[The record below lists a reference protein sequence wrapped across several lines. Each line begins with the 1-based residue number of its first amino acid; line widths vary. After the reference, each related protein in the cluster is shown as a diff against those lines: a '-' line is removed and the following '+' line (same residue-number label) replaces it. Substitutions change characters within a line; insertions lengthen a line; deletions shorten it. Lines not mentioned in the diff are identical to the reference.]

1 MVLFE
6 LKDVTVYY
14 GKVQA
19 LNNISM
25 EIEEGT
31 IVCLIGANGAGKSTI
46 LKAASGLICLAAG
59 VIRFGNRRID
69 DLPAD
74 TRVMMGL
81 VHVPEGRRIFA
92 DLTVLENLNMGAY
105 TRRDRQSIQK
115 DFERVFNLFPILADR
130 KNQKGGSLSGG
141 EQQMLAFGRG
151 LMANPKML
159 LLDEPSLGLASII
172 VKEIANTI
180 KEVKKGG
187 ATILLVEQN
196 AEMALRLADFGY
208 ILETGSIIMKDE
220 AKRLLRDRVV
230 RESYLGGG

>member
-1 MVLFE
+1 MLFE

-14 GKVQA
+14 GKVRA
-19 LNNISM
+19 LNDISM

-46 LKAASGLICLAAG
+46 LKAASGLIRLTAG
-59 VIRFGNRRID
+59 AVKFGDRRID
-69 DLPAD
+69 NLPAD
-74 TRVMMGL
+74 MRVVMGL

-115 DFERVFNLFPILADR
+115 DFERIFNLFPILADR
-130 KNQKGGSLSGG
+130 KNQKGGNLSGG

-180 KEVKKGG
+180 KEVKEGG
-187 ATILLVEQN
+187 TTILLVEQN
-196 AEMALRLADFGY
+196 ADMALRLADFGY
-208 ILETGSIIMKDE
+208 VLETGSITKKDE
-220 AKRLLRDRVV
+220 AKRLLRDQVV

>member
-1 MVLFE
+1 MLFE

-14 GKVQA
+14 GKVRA
-19 LNNISM
+19 LNDISM

-46 LKAASGLICLAAG
+46 LKAASGLIRLTAG
-59 VIRFGNRRID
+59 AVKFGDRRID
-69 DLPAD
+69 NLPAD
-74 TRVMMGL
+74 MRVVMGL

-105 TRRDRQSIQK
+105 TRKDRQSIQK
-115 DFERVFNLFPILADR
+115 DFERIFNLFPILADR
-130 KNQKGGSLSGG
+130 KNQKGGNLSGG

-187 ATILLVEQN
+187 TTILLVEQN
-196 AEMALRLADFGY
+196 ADMALRLADFGY
-208 ILETGSIIMKDE
+208 VLETGSITKKDE
-220 AKRLLRDRVV
+220 AKRLLRDQVV